1 MKWSNILFFLYRNDI
16 SVYMGDTI
24 AVFPLF
30 TKKANEEAM
39 ERMNPRVT
47 KSMWVSP
54 SNANNISYA
63 LKLDAAATIYT
74 ATKV

>member
-1 MKWSNILFFLYRNDI
+1 MGADFD
-16 SVYMGDTI
+16 GDTI

-39 ERMNPRVT
+39 ERMNPRIT